1 MEENKTPITGKE
13 IKEQRKNNRIFGL
26 FLIIDI
32 IIVVLIIIEIVSLA
46 KGG

>member
-1 MEENKTPITGKE
+1 MEEQAPITGKE

-32 IIVVLIIIEIVSLA
+32 VIVALIIVEIVSLA
-46 KGG
+46 TGSK